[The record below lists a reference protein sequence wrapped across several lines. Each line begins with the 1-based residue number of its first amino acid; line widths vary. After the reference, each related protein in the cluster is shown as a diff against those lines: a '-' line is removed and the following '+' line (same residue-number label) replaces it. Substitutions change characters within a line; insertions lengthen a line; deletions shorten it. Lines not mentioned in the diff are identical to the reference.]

1 MGSKLISS
9 LHNNPIIAAIN
20 KLEALE
26 EALASEVEMI
36 FLLTSNIFD
45 LGDTIKAVQK
55 AGKLVFVHVDLVDG
69 ISANKMGVKYI
80 CEVFKPD
87 GIITTKSHLIKACEE
102 YDVIT
107 IQRIFLLDS
116 LNFDTGVKSV
126 HNCNP
131 DAVEILPNVMP
142 RIIKHFIELT
152 RKPIISGGLITT
164 KEDVIKSL
172 GAGAIGISTSK
183 QAIWKY

>member
-1 MGSKLISS
+1 
-9 LHNNPIIAAIN
+9 
-20 KLEALE
+20 
-26 EALASEVEMI
+26 
-36 FLLTSNIFD
+36 
-45 LGDTIKAVQK
+45 
-55 AGKLVFVHVDLVDG
+55 
-69 ISANKMGVKYI
+69 MGVKYI

-87 GIITTKSHLIKACEE
+87 GIITTKSHLIKVCEN
-102 YDVIT
+102 YDVVT

-126 HNCNP
+126 HSCNP

-142 RIIKHFIELT
+142 GIIKHFIEIT

-172 GAGAIGISTSK
+172 SAGAIGISTSK
-183 QAIWKY
+183 REIWEY